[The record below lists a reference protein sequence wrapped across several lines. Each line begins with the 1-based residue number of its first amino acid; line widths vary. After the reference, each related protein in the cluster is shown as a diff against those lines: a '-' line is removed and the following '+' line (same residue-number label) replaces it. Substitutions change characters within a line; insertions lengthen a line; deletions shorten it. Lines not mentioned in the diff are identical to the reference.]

1 MLVIPEDMSFCNESQ
16 NTSTKG
22 NDTYQVIE
30 GVKVKLKDTVS

>member
-22 NDTYQVIE
+22 NDTYEVKE
-30 GVKVKLKDTVS
+30 GAKVKLKDTVS